1 MSKVFRFRFFKY
13 LLIAMLA
20 AASPATQ
27 ADGADSTILVLGDS
41 LSAAYGIPREQGWVA
56 LMQQRLDQ
64 QQPGLYRVIN
74 ASISGETTSG
84 GRSRLQQL
92 LAQHTPDMVLLQL
105 GGNDG
110 LRGLPVR
117 ELRQNLSAMI
127 ESSLQS
133 GARVALLGI
142 MIPPNYGPRYTQE
155 FRESYQLL
163 AKQYQLALVPFLL
176 EGVAGNADL
185 MQEDGLHP
193 AAVAQPILLE
203 NVWRALAPQ
212 FKLIQRDQGKKSVSG
227 SRAIPAASR

>member
-1 MSKVFRFRFFKY
+1 MSKVFRFRCFKY
-13 LLIAMLA
+13 LILLMLTVA
-20 AASPATQ
+20 DPVTASPVKNTN
-27 ADGADSTILVLGDS
+27 GAGSTVLVLGDS
-41 LSAAYGIPREQGWVA
+41 LSAAYGIPRDQGWVA
-56 LMQQRLDQ
+56 LLQQKLDQ
-64 QQPGLYRVIN
+64 QQPGRYRVIN

-92 LAQHTPDMVLLQL
+92 LTQHTPDLVLLQL

-117 ELRQNLSAMI
+117 ELRQNLTAMI
-127 ESSLQS
+127 ESSQQS

-155 FRESYQLL
+155 FRESYSLL

-176 EGVAGNADL
+176 EGVAGKPDL

-193 AAVAQPILLE
+193 AADAQPILLE
-203 NVWRALAPQ
+203 NVWRILAPQ
-212 FKLIQRDQGKKSVSG
+212 FRPLTAKK
-227 SRAIPAASR
+227 

>member
-1 MSKVFRFRFFKY
+1 
-13 LLIAMLA
+13 MLA

>member
-27 ADGADSTILVLGDS
+27 ADGAGSTILVLGDS

-64 QQPGLYRVIN
+64 QQPKLYRVIN

-92 LAQHTPDMVLLQL
+92 LAQHTPDLVLLQL

-127 ESSLQS
+127 ESSQQS
-133 GARVALLGI
+133 GASVALLGI

-193 AAVAQPILLE
+193 AAAAQPILLE
-203 NVWRALAPQ
+203 NVWHALAPQ
-212 FKLIQRDQGKKSVSG
+212 LKLIQREQGKKSVSG

>member
-1 MSKVFRFRFFKY
+1 
-13 LLIAMLA
+13 MLT

-27 ADGADSTILVLGDS
+27 ADGAGSTILVLGDS

-64 QQPGLYRVIN
+64 QQPKLYRVIN

-92 LAQHTPDMVLLQL
+92 LAQHTPDLVLLQL

-127 ESSLQS
+127 ESSQQS
-133 GARVALLGI
+133 GASVALLGI

-193 AAVAQPILLE
+193 AAAAQPILLE

-212 FKLIQRDQGKKSVSG
+212 LKLIQRDQSKKSVSG
-227 SRAIPAASR
+227 SRPIPAASR